1 MRLQDYIRMNG
12 YNYRSFAKELDTHW
26 RNIES
31 WAKGDRMP
39 RWAEAEKLFIFTD
52 NQVTGTDLYE
62 EQIQRKKAIIQRNK
76 V

>member
-1 MRLQDYIRMNG
+1 
-12 YNYRSFAKELDTHW
+12 
-26 RNIES
+26 
-31 WAKGDRMP
+31 MP

>member
-1 MRLQDYIRMNG
+1 MRLKDYIKMNG
-12 YNYRSFAKELDTHW
+12 YNYKSFARELDTHY

-31 WAKGDRMP
+31 WA

-62 EQIQRKKAIIQRNK
+62 EQIQRKKTIIQRNK

>member
-1 MRLQDYIRMNG
+1 MRLKDYILMNG
-12 YNYRSFAKELDTHW
+12 YNYRSFARELDTHW

-39 RWAEAEKLFIFTD
+39 RWAEAEKLFNFTD
-52 NQVTGTDLYE
+52 NQVTGTDLYA
-62 EQIQRKKAIIQRNK
+62 EQISRKKASLQRNK

>member
-12 YNYRSFAKELDTHW
+12 YNYRNFAKELDTHW

-39 RWAEAEKLFIFTD
+39 RWAEAEKLFIFTN
-52 NQVTGTDLYE
+52 NQVTGTDLNA
-62 EQIQRKKAIIQRNK
+62 EQMSRKKAGLQRDK